1 MTLSEDIIFLST
13 YFKVTYDRLPSG
25 SKLVGQE
32 LKRVENIA
40 VPGHT
45 ETHIMN
51 FVTLCKGRLFVN
63 VDFESNMTGTVYIKK
78 GEETVASQTL
88 HNESSTDVPMTVEKG
103 DTFSIYIS
111 NTDIIDTVATYVAV
125 RGNYVTNGYAIGLV
139 R

>member
-13 YFKVTYDRLPSG
+13 YFKVTDSG
-25 SKLVGQE
+25 NFEGEV

-40 VPGHT
+40 VPSKT

-51 FVTLCKGRLFVN
+51 FVTLCKGRLFVS
-63 VDFESNMTGTVYIKK
+63 VTCESDISGTVYIKK

-88 HNESSTDVPMTVEKG
+88 YNERDKNVPVTVEKG

-111 NTDIIDTVATYVAV
+111 NTSSFNTVATDVTVNGKYVP
-125 RGNYVTNGYAIGLV
+125 NGYAIGLV